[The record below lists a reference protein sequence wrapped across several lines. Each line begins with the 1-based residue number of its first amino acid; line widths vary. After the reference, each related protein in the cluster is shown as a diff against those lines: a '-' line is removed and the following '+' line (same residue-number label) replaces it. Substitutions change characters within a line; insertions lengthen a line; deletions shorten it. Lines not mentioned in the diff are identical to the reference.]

1 MRQAALLE
9 GMRRDPERARNED
22 RRPDAPRRLGNRR
35 VRLVRV
41 HLVRLASSFGRRAV
55 GQFVLGLPDCLQKAG
70 LSVAVGS
77 GKGSYLAVADADANF
92 LVGITYDGSVAN
104 AQKAERYKTD
114 NGGQYIAASI
124 GPVDYFWDPNSISES
139 QMSAVTGCLEHTYP
153 NAPTS

>member
-1 MRQAALLE
+1 MKTVALMLLAASAIAGCGSSASTSSGSL
-9 GMRRDPERARNED
+9 PASV
-22 RRPDAPRRLGNRR
+22 DAPS
-35 VRLVRV
+35 
-41 HLVRLASSFGRRAV
+41 ASSFW
-55 GQFVLGLPDCLQKAG
+55 GLPDCLQKAG